1 MAICCS
7 DLFKLKNFAKAKLL
21 AGENG
26 LNREVSWP
34 YVRTTE
40 SISQWLYGGEL
51 IFVIYTDI
59 RRDDNSFLSLIEE
72 CIHKKLSGIVILIDD
87 KDIESIPKNVIDKG
101 NKEDFPVILMPW
113 NIKLI
118 DITQEILFKIEQERE
133 EKKNAKRFLESIIF
147 SQDNSQENIND
158 LAEFYDIKLRDY
170 HYVCV
175 FKMQKLSNVY
185 YDLEQINKYIIHS
198 LEEALPKE
206 NQTLIPME
214 YANNL
219 MFLVFTNDYYEGEK
233 SIEAI
238 EAVFNIVS
246 SKYTE
251 IESRLSFSRIRQ
263 SNSEIK
269 ISYKEAIKALS
280 MIDIYNKN
288 LKIIKYKD
296 LGIIRWL
303 VELSNLKEIQR
314 YCYENLGP
322 ILEYDK
328 SHGMDLMGTLK
339 CYFQNNRHLVKTS
352 QELFIHRNTLIYR
365 LSIIKE
371 LLNIDLDDAMIDLEL
386 FNSILIY
393 EFINLKDKKTII
405 KHKNKKNL

>member
-1 MAICCS
+1 MGFMAICCR
-7 DLFKLKNFAKAKLL
+7 DLFQLKNFSKAKLL
-21 AGENG
+21 AGEKG
-26 LNREVSWP
+26 LNREISWP

-40 SISQWLYGGEL
+40 SISQWLYGEEL

-59 RRDDNSFLSLIEE
+59 RQDDNSFLSLIEE
-72 CIHKKLSGIVILIDD
+72 CIDKKLSGIVVLIDD
-87 KDIESIPKNVIDKG
+87 KDIESIPKNVIDKA
-101 NKEDFPVILMPW
+101 NEEDFPVIVMPW

-118 DITQEILFKIEQERE
+118 DITQEILFKLEQKQE

-147 SQDNSQENIND
+147 SQDHLQEDIHA
-158 LAEFYDIKLRDY
+158 LAEFYNIKLRPF
-170 HYVCV
+170 HYVCI
-175 FKMQKLSNVY
+175 FKIQTPSNVS
-185 YDLEQINKYIIHS
+185 YDLEQINKHIIHS
-198 LEEALPKE
+198 LEEAINTE

-219 MFLVFTNDYYEGEK
+219 MFLIFTNDYNEGEK
-233 SIEAI
+233 SIEAV
-238 EAVFNIVS
+238 EAVFNLVS
-246 SKYTE
+246 SKYQE
-251 IESRLSFSRIRQ
+251 VENSLSFSRIRQ
-263 SNSEIK
+263 SNSDIK
-269 ISYKEAIKALS
+269 ISYKEAFKALS
-280 MIDIYNKN
+280 MIDIYNKD
-288 LKIIKYKD
+288 LKVIKYKE

-303 VELSNLKEIQR
+303 VELSDIKEIQR

-328 SHGMDLMGTLK
+328 NHGMDLMGTLK

-365 LSIIKE
+365 LSTIKE

-393 EFINLKDKKTII
+393 EFINLK
-405 KHKNKKNL
+405 NKKPL